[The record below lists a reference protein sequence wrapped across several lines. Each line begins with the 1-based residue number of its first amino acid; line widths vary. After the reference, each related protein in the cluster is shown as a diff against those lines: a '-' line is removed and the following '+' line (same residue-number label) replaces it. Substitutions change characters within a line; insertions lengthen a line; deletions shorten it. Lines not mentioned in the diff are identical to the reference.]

1 MFTCKTHYLL
11 SRGGGIRTHT
21 VGILS
26 PTLPVR
32 ERPLL
37 FGNPQKYREFV
48 RFLSSI
54 VRGYSWYISVPTG
67 VVTVFRLSR
76 ARRVLC
82 EQGLIMCPP
91 ICSVKP
97 GAAYVPPR
105 GNAALALVFVAG
117 WTVMVV
123 AMMLPTSLPLI
134 TLFRTLVSAA

>member
-37 FGNPQKYREFV
+37 FGNPHKYREFV

-54 VRGYSWYISVPTG
+54 VRGCSWYIGVPTG
-67 VVTVFRLSR
+67 VVTVFRLPR
-76 ARRVLC
+76 ARRVFC
-82 EQGLIMCPP
+82 EQSLMCPP
-91 ICSVKP
+91 ISLVKP